1 MKITTAFILVEIEG
15 DYKLRQV
22 VLTKQQQQILIQL
35 MPMFANDDNGVIKV
49 MESHIE
55 TVAIGRAEC

>member
-15 DYKLRQV
+15 DDKLRQV
-22 VLTKQQQQILIQL
+22 VLSKQQQQILIQL
-35 MPMFANDDNGVIKV
+35 MPMFANDENGVINV

-55 TVAIGRAEC
+55 TVEIGRAE